1 MGADAYGRVS
11 LCISLFSLLT
21 LKNVRVGAN
30 AYRRAYRSVFTEVYL
45 HGIVFRWN
53 LYFRML
59 EWDGKVSMQR
69 KTLKLINCRF

>member
-1 MGADAYGRVS
+1 MSADAYGRVS

-45 HGIVFRWN
+45 HGEI
-53 LYFRML
+53 
-59 EWDGKVSMQR
+59 DKVQVQTAC
-69 KTLKLINCRF
+69 K